1 MSYSRK
7 YNEILAENLEKP
19 IEVSYGYDK
28 EGKIVIDVEV
38 DKRIQSFR
46 DRDFQ
51 TQINPRTNKT
61 HSYSKSID
69 VLAEIPVEVN
79 IHVDTIPFDESVEHC
94 GNNVNLLTDSIVL
107 TEVAEIKSK
116 EENSQRVAGTVI
128 NGFFSY
134 IRSEISQQVA
144 ELSQKIDAT
153 LMHLKELGNAC
164 SAKKKQMEGDYIRIT
179 GRYMKIFEDLNHELS
194 NRIMELDR
202 AAFFFKKETDNQK
215 IRTSSNDLVNTVS
228 IFGTEN
234 SDLVSKISSSFA
246 KKRAL
251 DTIFKAK
258 IFLMQQKKLNTTIQ
272 QSMLNENTACHIFAP
287 VCMVESNLSNN
298 IFYINVYGQEYLTD
312 LSDNNKNK
320 KLLDHFSS
328 YSLNWVNMSAEDNAS
343 LKMYLSTEINK
354 NMSTSDK
361 HTERVKDMILKIA
374 DLSLVR
380 VINHQQ
386 I

>member
-7 YNEILAENLEKP
+7 YNEILAENIEKP

-28 EGKIVIDVEV
+28 EGKIVIEVEV
-38 DKRIQSFR
+38 DNKTQSFR

-51 TQINPRTNKT
+51 PQINPRTNKT
-61 HSYSKSID
+61 HSYTKSID

-79 IHVDTIPFDESVEHC
+79 INVDTLPFDTSVEHC
-94 GNNVNLLTDSIVL
+94 ENNVSLLTDSIVL
-107 TEVAEIKSK
+107 TEAAEIKSK
-116 EENSQRVAGTVI
+116 EENSQKVAGTVI

-164 SAKKKQMEGDYIRIT
+164 TSKKKQMEGDYMRIT
-179 GRYMKIFEDLNHELS
+179 GRYVKIFEDLNHELS

-202 AAFFFKKETDNQK
+202 AVFYFKKESDKQK

-251 DTIFKAK
+251 DTIYKAK
-258 IFLMQQKKLNTTIQ
+258 FFLLQQKSLNTTIQ
-272 QSMLNENTACHIFAP
+272 KSMLNENTSCEIFAP
-287 VCMVESNLSNN
+287 VCVVEVNNSNN
-298 IFYINVYGQEYLTD
+298 IYHIDVYGQEYLTD
-312 LSDNNKNK
+312 LSDNTKNK
-320 KLLDHFSS
+320 KLVDNFSS
-328 YSLNWVNMSAEDNAS
+328 YSLNWVPMYEEYKTN
-343 LKMYLSTEINK
+343 LKMYLNSEIN
-354 NMSTSDK
+354 NRMPTNDK
-361 HTERVKDMILKIA
+361 HSERVKDMILKIS
-374 DLSLVR
+374 DLNSVR
-380 VINHQQ
+380 IINQQQ